1 MSKEESQTATSIDD
15 NADSDTKQPAETE
28 TPSDQPSLSPAAVA
42 FILLGL
48 SLPVFL
54 IALDT
59 SIVAT
64 VGIPMNGESNTR
76 TKLTRLCFF
85 LGYSI
90 YHRSISVHKG
100 YWVVWERIFS
110 CAVRLLSSIFLY
122 HALVLILAISRCSLQ
137 PLSGKLYATFSLKV
151 SKATI
156 ATFMRE
162 A

>member
-15 NADSDTKQPAETE
+15 NADSDTKQPTETE

-64 VGIPMNGESNTR
+64 VSIPTNGENNTR
-76 TKLTRLCFF
+76 TKLTGFCFF
-85 LGYSI
+85 SRLFHISQIDSNPQRILGGMGA
-90 YHRSISVHKG
+90 H
-100 YWVVWERIFS
+100 
-110 CAVRLLSSIFLY
+110 IFL
-122 HALVLILAISRCSLQ
+122 HCTCS
-137 PLSGKLYATFSLKV
+137 
-151 SKATI
+151 
-156 ATFMRE
+156 
-162 A
+162 